1 MIKQLSPSLN
11 FQNLNNLLNVL
22 HLPSIN
28 QQPFPNTKKQR
39 LPQTTVARNPVQTIK
54 VGPNSD
60 GGVIQLQTGYGIQTN
75 KNDVPYVPKKEEH
88 DAGKTRK
95 SLIPPLPHPPSR
107 LAQHRPPKILLRTEK
122 PQFYYNPDLDDIA
135 PNHST
140 PPPTYYPP
148 QTPSTVYQKRP
159 IESTYSRSTGK
170 TNLLSILRLD
180 LRRFIKCFY
189 RILKCKKCVFYC

>member
-1 MIKQLSPSLN
+1 MSYLSSINDVVSQEFLILNVIKRLHLSFN
-11 FQNLNNLLNVL
+11 FKNLNNLLNVL

-39 LPQTTVARNPVQTIK
+39 LPQTTVARNPIQTIK

-60 GGVIQLQTGYGIQTN
+60 GGVVQLQTGYGIQTN
-75 KNDVPYVPKKEEH
+75 KNNVPYVHNKEEH
-88 DAGKTRK
+88 SSGKTRK
-95 SLIPPLPHPPSR
+95 SLIPPLQPPPSR

-122 PQFYYNPDLDDIA
+122 PEYYYNPDLDDIA

-159 IESTYSRSTGK
+159 IESAYSRPTGST
-170 TNLLSILRLD
+170 NFLSILSL
-180 LRRFIKCFY
+180 Y
-189 RILKCKKCVFYC
+189 